1 MAQIQEMWQ
10 KLNAN
15 ERLAAWGSIVVII
28 AWLVDMVVGFGF
40 GAGTITL
47 LGALAVLVIYFLKY
61 SPNQSMTWPMPI
73 PTITLGISA
82 IVAIL
87 AILGLLAGLGI
98 GLFFYGGLYLIA
110 EIGIVVG
117 AVMMVMG
124 TWREY
129 QLAPKTPAA
138 PPPPSTPTPPA
149 PPTV

>member
-1 MAQIQEMWQ
+1 MQIQEMWR
-10 KLNAN
+10 KLTAN
-15 ERLAAWGSIVVII
+15 ERMAATGAIVVIV

-47 LGALAVLVIYFLKY
+47 LGALALLIIYYLKY
-61 SPNQSMTWPMPI
+61 APNQSMTWPMPI
-73 PTITLGISA
+73 PTIALGISA

-87 AILGLLAGLGI
+87 ALLGLLAGLGI

-117 AVMMVMG
+117 AVMMVLG

-129 QLAPKTPAA
+129 QLAPKTPVAPPPVAPPPVA
-138 PPPPSTPTPPA
+138 PPPPA
-149 PPTV
+149 A